1 MSNENSAKSLRGLRE
16 DGIVYVAAELF
27 LQNGIESVKMTDVAE
42 KAEVGVASLYRYF
55 GTKDTLVIRAGAL
68 LWRDLKTLVSDVYEA
83 ADYLSCTGIERVSR
97 LFGVYLRLFR
107 EQPAF
112 IRFVGEFDTFV
123 RNSRAGRE
131 AMAEYEA
138 SVLNFYP
145 VFLAAYEAGVRDG
158 TIRPIEAPRLFY
170 ESVCHAVMA
179 LAQKLLQGEILEAD
193 GFGDERELRLLL
205 DMAERYLRAQ
215 SKVESEK

>member
-68 LWRDLKTLVSDVYEA
+68 LWRDLRTLVSDVYEA